1 MEFNDIITQ
10 KNGEN
15 FIRIN
20 NIDYSYYG
28 KVHFEDDDSYWNE
41 VGVCFML
48 KSDKDKYFTRKS
60 FTDEVIDSLTCM
72 KHFYMKNRQD
82 FDKLPFEIQFI
93 KIDSHCSIPIKVGTV
108 LWKIENTSI

>member
-10 KNGEN
+10 KNSEN

-41 VGVCFML
+41 IGACFML
-48 KSDKDKYFTRKS
+48 KSDKDKYFTFKS
-60 FTDEVIDSLTCM
+60 FTDELLDSLTCM
-72 KHFYMKNRQD
+72 KHFYMKDREEFN
-82 FDKLPFEIQFI
+82 KIPFEIHSI
-93 KIDSHCSIPIKVGTV
+93 KIDKHFSIPMKVGTV